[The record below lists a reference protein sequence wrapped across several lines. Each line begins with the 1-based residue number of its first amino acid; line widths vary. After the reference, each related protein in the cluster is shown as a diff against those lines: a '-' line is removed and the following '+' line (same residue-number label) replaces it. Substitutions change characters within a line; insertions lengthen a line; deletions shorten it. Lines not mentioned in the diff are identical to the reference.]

1 MALPKVI
8 GTETEFGI
16 TVRNQPNFNPAVSS
30 GLVIN
35 AYRGDSARVKWSFE
49 EESPGRD
56 VRGFGFESRAP
67 ADLEAGI
74 PNVVLTNGARLYV
87 DHAHPEYSTPE
98 CLNPLQ
104 AALHDKAGE
113 VIMARAGRS
122 AQELVPAGQIVG
134 LYKNNS
140 DGKGNSYGAHENYLL
155 ARQLPFDEVIKHLT
169 TFLVT
174 RQVFTGSGK
183 LGAENGR
190 PHTDFQLTQRADFF
204 EEEVGLETTLKRP
217 IINTRDEPHGTPA
230 KYRRLHVIIGD
241 ATMSEVQTFLKVGTT
256 ALFLAA
262 IEDGALPDFITL
274 QDPVTACWQVSHDL
288 DMRLP
293 LKLADGTTAT
303 ALELQ
308 WQYNEW
314 LTKYAEQLG
323 TEHDHVLAEWA
334 SILDDLERDPLSTAD
349 RLDWSAKFRL
359 LDAMRERDSLTWSDA
374 KLRALDLQF
383 HDIDPERGIYHR
395 LARRGALRRL
405 FTDEEVDAATRRPPE
420 ETRAY
425 FRGEC
430 VSRYPGALV
439 AANWDSLVF
448 DTGEGSLKRVP
459 MMEPLRGGKD
469 RVEELLESSPNAAGL
484 LAALG
489 GSDGRAGTEETTD
502 TGRERV

>member
-1 MALPKVI
+1 VALPKVI

-16 TVRNQPNFNPAVSS
+16 SIRNQPDFNPAVAS

-35 AYRGDSARVKWSFE
+35 AYQGASARVQWSFE

-56 VRGFGFESRAP
+56 ARGFGFESGASSDFEMG
-67 ADLEAGI
+67 AA
-74 PNVVLTNGARLYV
+74 NVVLTNGARVYV

-98 CLNPLQ
+98 CLTPRQ

-113 VIMARAGRS
+113 LVMARATRA
-122 AQELVPAGQIVG
+122 AQELIPPEQTIG

-155 ARQLPFDEVIKHLT
+155 SRTLPFDEVIKHLT

-174 RQVFTGSGK
+174 RQLFTGSGK

-190 PHTDFQLTQRADFF
+190 PEVDFQLTQRADFF

-217 IINTRDEPHGTPA
+217 IINTRDEPHSTPS

-241 ATMSEVQTFLKVGTT
+241 ATMSEIQTFLKVGTT

-262 IEDGALPDFITL
+262 LEDSALPDFLAL
-274 QDPVTACWQVSHDL
+274 QDPVGSCWAVSHDL
-288 DMRLP
+288 EMSKP
-293 LKLADGTTAT
+293 LQLAGGTTAT
-303 ALELQ
+303 ALEMQ
-308 WQYNEW
+308 WQYHEW
-314 LTKYAEQLG
+314 LTKYAEGSDQ
-323 TEHDHVLAEWA
+323 DHEPVLAEWEKV
-334 SILDDLERDPLSTAD
+334 LTDLERDPLSTAD
-349 RLDWSAKFRL
+349 RLDWSAKYRL
-359 LDAMRERDSLTWSDA
+359 LTAMRERDGLSWTDP
-374 KLRALDLQF
+374 KLKALGLQF
-383 HDIDPERGIYHR
+383 HDLDPERGIYHR
-395 LARRGALRRL
+395 LVRRGAVRRM
-405 FTDEEVDAATRRPPE
+405 FAEEEIEAATREPPE

-425 FRGEC
+425 FRGQC
-430 VSRYPGALV
+430 VARYSDSLV

-448 DTGEGSLKRVP
+448 DTGESSLTRVP

-469 RVEELLESSPNAAGL
+469 RVAGLLDSSPTAAGL

-489 GSDGRAGTEETTD
+489 GSDGRAGTKEAGETGGD
-502 TGRERV
+502 